1 LENRPRILFF
11 AGAPCS
17 ILVSTMPG
25 GQKPYLSFFFIA
37 KKQIGTRSRRKNQQ
51 EINFESPEDVD
62 IDVTIEFEYE
72 ALSRYL
78 QRAKSTFSLDS
89 DSPD

>member
-1 LENRPRILFF
+1 LENKPLVDFKPRILFF
-11 AGAPCS
+11 VGAPCS

-51 EINFESPEDVD
+51 EMD
-62 IDVTIEFEYE
+62 
-72 ALSRYL
+72 L
-78 QRAKSTFSLDS
+78 
-89 DSPD
+89 

>member
-1 LENRPRILFF
+1 
-11 AGAPCS
+11 
-17 ILVSTMPG
+17 MPG
-25 GQKPYLSFFFIA
+25 GQKPYLSFFFTA

-72 ALSRYL
+72 ALLDTYRGQSPP
-78 QRAKSTFSLDS
+78 SLS
-89 DSPD
+89 IQIHLIE